1 MAMDKELYRQAQK
14 WYRQIN
20 DAELTERVRNA
31 GKLSPQEN
39 FQIFLD
45 LWEFVHSTKTP
56 IGKWQFQEKIASHAQ
71 YYSRLKKMEA
81 WREKHGRT
89 SEPGNS

>member
-1 MAMDKELYRQAQK
+1 MSIDKDLYRQARE
-14 WYRQIN
+14 WYRQMN

-31 GKLSPQEN
+31 GKLSSQEN
-39 FQIFLD
+39 YQLFVD
-45 LWEFVHSTKTP
+45 LWEFAKKSKMPV
-56 IGKWQFQEKIASHAQ
+56 GQWQIQEKIDSLER